1 MKQQPEYDLQKS
13 VCKFINLQ
21 YPKVLYLSDTIASI
35 KLTKPQQGR
44 NKAIQKNGFNC
55 PDLLILQPN
64 DTYKG
69 LFIELKV
76 LTPFKKD
83 GNLKASNHLLGQWN
97 TIQDL
102 NQLGYFACFSWGLE
116 MTINIINLYIK
127 NEIQLKKPIVTT
139 MLRNNK

>member
-1 MKQQPEYDLQKS
+1 MKQQPEYDLQKG
-13 VCKFINLQ
+13 VCKFLNLQ

-44 NKAIQKNGFNC
+44 NKAIQKTGFNC

-64 DTYKG
+64 ETYKG

-76 LTPFKKD
+76 LTPFKKN
-83 GNLKASNHLLGQWN
+83 GELKASANNHLLNQWN

-139 MLRNNK
+139 ML

>member
-21 YPKVLYLSDTIASI
+21 YPKVLYLSDTIASLR
-35 KLTKPQQGR
+35 LTIPQQVR

-64 DTYKG
+64 DAYKG

-83 GNLKASNHLLGQWN
+83 GNLKASDHLLNQWN

-139 MLRNNK
+139 ML

>member
-1 MKQQPEYDLQKS
+1 MKQQLEYDLQKG
-13 VCKFINLQ
+13 VCKFLNLQ
-21 YPKVLYLSDTIASI
+21 YPKVLYLSDTIASLR
-35 KLTKPQQGR
+35 LTIPQQVR
-44 NKAIQKNGFNC
+44 NKAIQKTGFNC

-83 GNLKASNHLLGQWN
+83 GELKASDHLLNQYN

-127 NEIQLKKPIVTT
+127 NEIQLKKPIVT
-139 MLRNNK
+139 KIIQKDK

>member
-1 MKQQPEYDLQKS
+1 MKQQPEYDLQKG
-13 VCKFINLQ
+13 VCRFLNMQ
-21 YPKVLYLSDTIASI
+21 YPKVLYLSDTIASLR
-35 KLTKPQQGR
+35 LTIPQQVR
-44 NKAIQKNGFNC
+44 NKAIQKSAFNC

-64 DTYKG
+64 ETYKG

-83 GNLKASNHLLGQWN
+83 GELKASDHLINQWN

-127 NEIQLKKPIVTT
+127 NEIQLKKPIVT
-139 MLRNNK
+139 KIIQKDK

>member
-1 MKQQPEYDLQKS
+1 MKQQPEYYLQKC
-13 VCKFINLQ
+13 VCEFLRLQ

-44 NKAIQKNGFNC
+44 NKAIQKAGFSC

-64 DTYKG
+64 NTYKG

-83 GNLKASNHLLGQWN
+83 GNLKASDHLINQWN

-102 NQLGYFACFSWGLE
+102 NKLGYFACFSWGLE

-139 MLRNNK
+139 ML

>member
-1 MKQQPEYDLQKS
+1 MKQQPEYDLQKG
-13 VCKFINLQ
+13 VCKFLSLQ
-21 YPKVLYLSDTIASI
+21 YPKVLYLSDTIASLR
-35 KLTKPQQGR
+35 LTIPQQVR
-44 NKAIQKNGFNC
+44 NKAIQKSGFHC

-83 GNLKASNHLLGQWN
+83 GELKASDHLLAQWN

-127 NEIQLKKPIVTT
+127 NQIGLKKPIVTT
-139 MLRNNK
+139 ML

>member
-1 MKQQPEYDLQKS
+1 MKQQPEYYLQKC
-13 VCKFINLQ
+13 VCEFLRIQ
-21 YPKVLYLSDTIASI
+21 YPKVLFLSDTIASLR
-35 KLTKPQQGR
+35 LTIPQQVR

-64 DTYKG
+64 ETYKG

-83 GNLKASNHLLGQWN
+83 GELKASANDHLLNQWN

-102 NQLGYFACFSWGLE
+102 NQLGYFSCFSWGLE

-127 NEIQLKKPIVTT
+127 NEIQLKKSIVTT
-139 MLRNNK
+139 ML